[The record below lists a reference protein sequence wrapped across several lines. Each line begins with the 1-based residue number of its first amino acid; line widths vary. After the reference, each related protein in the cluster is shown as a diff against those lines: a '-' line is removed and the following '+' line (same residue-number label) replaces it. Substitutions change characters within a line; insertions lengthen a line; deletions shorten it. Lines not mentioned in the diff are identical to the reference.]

1 MGKRQTTTRM
11 VAIMSFKI
19 KHKSP
24 PLWGGKPL
32 FKTFDKYNCRE
43 CGKEYLEANLI
54 PHYDG
59 RDDPFYFCIRC
70 HNRKYY
76 DKT

>member
-1 MGKRQTTTRM
+1 MTEELMKKELKLR
-11 VAIMSFKI
+11 IDKI

-59 RDDPFYFCIRC
+59 RNDPFYFCIRC